1 MSADWGGQSAEC
13 CQTPVGIPKPKNLN
27 PWGEAPEVGRAV
39 TCIPKSSQ
47 TRLAHPPSC
56 SLLLRPMDT
65 QEGHSTA
72 LLGAETMDRRGVWVR
87 KPMFEADWEDTSAWA
102 AYREAVL
109 DDVLERRM
117 TY

>member
-1 MSADWGGQSAEC
+1 MC
-13 CQTPVGIPKPKNLN
+13 VRPHF
-27 PWGEAPEVGRAV
+27 
-39 TCIPKSSQ
+39 
-47 TRLAHPPSC
+47 RLPPRPHQPTPPSF

-72 LLGAETMDRRGVWVR
+72 LSGAETMDRRGVGVR

-102 AYREAVL
+102 VYREAVF
-109 DDVLERRM
+109 DDVLERQM

>member
-1 MSADWGGQSAEC
+1 MCA
-13 CQTPVGIPKPKNLN
+13 
-27 PWGEAPEVGRAV
+27 APFQVAPP
-39 TCIPKSSQ
+39 TSP
-47 TRLAHPPSC
+47 AHLPSF

-102 AYREAVL
+102 VYRGAVL
-109 DDVLERRM
+109 GDVLERRM